1 MKRGDNIL
9 NLDEYDFFNPSP
21 NFREMMILKLISK
34 NTNISQD
41 KLAKNVGIV
50 PSMVNRYLKDFE
62 EKNYLLKQ
70 GENKRSMSYE
80 LTEEGTKRLQFLI
93 VSFVNEVS
101 KMYSDT
107 KTSFL
112 NVIDLLEKNNI
123 KRILLYGAGVIGG
136 IVLKVLNSENLE
148 VIGFIDD
155 SVSKHGDKIHGIDI
169 YAPDEVKEE
178 KYDAVIIASFRHSKE
193 ILKNAK
199 ANKIKKIYIFKIDEN
214 GNVSMKKEESK

>member
-1 MKRGDNIL
+1 ML
-9 NLDEYDFFNPSP
+9 ELDEYNFFNPSP

-34 NTNISQD
+34 NENISQD

-62 EKNYLLKQ
+62 EKEYLIKD
-70 GENKRSMSYE
+70 GENRRNMKYE
-80 LTEEGTKRLQFLI
+80 LTDEGKKRLQFLT

-107 KTSFL
+107 KNSFL
-112 NVIDLLEKNNI
+112 NVINVLEKNSIN
-123 KRILLYGAGVIGG
+123 KILLYGAGVIGG
-136 IVLKVLNSENLE
+136 IVLKVLNSENME

-155 SVSKHGDKIHGIDI
+155 SLSKHGDKIHGIDI
-169 YAPDEVKEE
+169 YSPNEIKEE
-178 KYDAVIIASFRHSKE
+178 KYDAVIIASFRHSEE

-199 ANKIKKIYIFKIDEN
+199 ENKIKKLYIFKIDEN
-214 GNVSMKKEESK
+214 GDVSLKKEA